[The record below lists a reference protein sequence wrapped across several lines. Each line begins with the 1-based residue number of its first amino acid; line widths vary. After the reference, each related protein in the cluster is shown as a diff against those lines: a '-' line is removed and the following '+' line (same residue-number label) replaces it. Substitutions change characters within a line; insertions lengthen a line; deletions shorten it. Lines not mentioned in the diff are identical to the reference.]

1 MNDLEY
7 ESTLVDRIA
16 KIQAINEQYDLEN
29 NGYISCSGGLDSMV
43 VSKLFDVALPN
54 NKIPR
59 IYFNTGIEYK
69 TMVDFVKSIAEKDSR
84 FKIIPSGVNIKK
96 MLDENGYPFKSKQ
109 HSHNWS
115 LYYNNNNNEIDSV
128 IDYLNKNPEMQKNY
142 DYIHNLPKG
151 VKTNIKYIFGLRE
164 KTTKIEIT
172 DKPINE
178 NSKLRDE
185 WGMKDYITDF
195 GIIEKETRNSVVER
209 ESSIVNSM
217 SILTCPDKLRYQFTK
232 EFKNREL
239 KFSDKCCYKLK
250 KETALRYEEESNRR
264 IAITGIRGEEGGMR
278 AINGC
283 TIFNEGKLKRFH
295 PIKVVSNEWESEFIK
310 RNNVEL
316 CPLYYPPYNFRRT
329 GCVACPYGLE
339 IQEELNNLYKY
350 LPNEYYKAIRLWKP
364 VYDEY
369 IRIGYRMNCYPH
381 ERGIQMTID
390 DFLDEKE

>member
-115 LYYNNNNNEIDSV
+115 LYYNNNNEIDSV

-178 NSKLRDE
+178 NSKLSDE

-209 ESSIVNSM
+209 EREREQYS
-217 SILTCPDKLRYQFTK
+217 KLYVYT
-232 EFKNREL
+232 
-239 KFSDKCCYKLK
+239 D
-250 KETALRYEEESNRR
+250 
-264 IAITGIRGEEGGMR
+264 
-278 AINGC
+278 
-283 TIFNEGKLKRFH
+283 
-295 PIKVVSNEWESEFIK
+295 
-310 RNNVEL
+310 
-316 CPLYYPPYNFRRT
+316 
-329 GCVACPYGLE
+329 
-339 IQEELNNLYKY
+339 
-350 LPNEYYKAIRLWKP
+350 LP
-364 VYDEY
+364 
-369 IRIGYRMNCYPH
+369 
-381 ERGIQMTID
+381 
-390 DFLDEKE
+390 